1 MLIHIDKTPFLPS
14 ELINFQYFT
23 LVTVI
28 LLPLRPASL
37 MDKNT
42 LKRTKFHANLRPVKR
57 PIDQSI

>member
-14 ELINFQYFT
+14 ELINFRYFT

-42 LKRTKFHANLRPVKR
+42 LTRTKFHANLRPVKR
-57 PIDQSI
+57 SIDQSI